1 MDRRSVLK
9 GGVAALVAAG
19 LPSFARASGISSN
32 FHAIY
37 GDPRQADRFFLFLQN
52 IFHLFPEA
60 EFHQLILDALPRH
73 ADDEGIYREV
83 QAGLSAIKTVGSE
96 ITYAM
101 PALAR
106 QKREMA
112 RQTSMLLEADGR
124 SRYDGYLE
132 IGTTGRY
139 VKPIQALI
147 PVEGPVFLMNDVA
160 PGTGPVDVLERGSL
174 TPVGEFQSLGD
185 YDRPA
190 LPDASVDLVT
200 NFIGFH
206 HCPPERLPDFL
217 DGIRAVLRP
226 GGRLVVRDHDVP
238 DAEMHTFVALAHD
251 VFNAG
256 VYLSWEE
263 NAAQLR
269 HFKSK
274 ETWTELLRAAGF
286 ERDDRLLAQAHDPTD
301 NVLMTFKKA

>member
-1 MDRRSVLK
+1 MHRRDLLK
-9 GGVAALVAAG
+9 GGVAAAVAVGMPRLAW
-19 LPSFARASGISSN
+19 AEAASSN

-73 ADDEGIYREV
+73 ATDEGVYREV
-83 QAGLSAIKTVGSE
+83 QAGLAGIKTVGSE

-106 QKREMA
+106 QKRELA
-112 RQTSMLLEADGR
+112 RQTAMLLEGDAR
-124 SRYDGYLE
+124 ARYDGYLE
-132 IGTTGRY
+132 IGSTGRY
-139 VKPIQALI
+139 VKPLQAAI
-147 PVEGPVFLMNDVA
+147 PLDGPVFLVNDVV

-174 TPVGEFQSLGD
+174 TPVGEFHPIGN
-185 YDRPA
+185 YDRIA

-206 HCPPERLPDFL
+206 HCPPDRLPDFL
-217 DGIRAVLRP
+217 DSIRAVLRP

-238 DAEMHTFVALAHD
+238 DARMDTFVALAHD

-256 VYLSWEE
+256 VYLSWED

-274 ETWTELLRAAGF
+274 ETWTEILATAGF
-286 ERDDRLLAQAHDPTD
+286 TRDDAMLAQAHDPTD
-301 NVLMTFKKA
+301 NVLMAYRRA